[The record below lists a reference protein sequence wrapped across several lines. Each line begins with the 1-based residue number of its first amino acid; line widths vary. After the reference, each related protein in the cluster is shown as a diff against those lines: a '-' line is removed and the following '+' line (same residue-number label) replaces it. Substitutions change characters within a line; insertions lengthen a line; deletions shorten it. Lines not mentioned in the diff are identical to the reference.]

1 MILQLSLSLGSAASL
16 IVFCPPHR
24 TNIWKPRKRRGD
36 NMNKLNWCIR
46 ACGIFL
52 LWATTAIALP
62 AQTLTTLHNFGGRDG
77 WQPIAGL
84 VQGTDGNFYGT
95 TSVGGAHNNCK
106 NSCGTVFRITSD
118 GTTTTLHSFD
128 GTDGEYPDGGLVL
141 GTNGKF
147 YGTTFTGTPNGAGTV
162 FSITAGGRL
171 EKLSIFLSEDGDGP
185 FAGLVQGTDGKFYGT
200 TEHGGLYNN
209 GTVFSVTA
217 GGTLTALATFDI
229 PNGENPLAGLVQGTD
244 GDFYGTTQQGGANL
258 CNRGPLYCGTVFKVT
273 ANGSLTTMHS
283 FDGTDGQWPEAGLV
297 EGLDGNFYGTTYF
310 DGTAGAG
317 TVFKITPSGTLTTLH
332 SFDGTDGYFPEAGLV
347 QGTDGNFY
355 GTTSFRGVNSSGTIF
370 SITPDGR
377 LTTLYNFCS
386 NPNCA
391 DGSAPY
397 AGLVQGTD
405 GNFYGTTE
413 YGGTGA
419 CGERHKLGCGTVFSL
434 SVGLGPF
441 IKTNPTSGMVG
452 SAVTILGTDL
462 TNVTNVRF
470 NGIEAKFNIIS
481 ASEITTTVPTGATS
495 GPVRVITPTG
505 KLQSNV
511 PFRVN

>member
-1 MILQLSLSLGSAASL
+1 
-16 IVFCPPHR
+16 
-24 TNIWKPRKRRGD
+24 
-36 NMNKLNWCIR
+36 MNKFNWGIR

-77 WQPIAGL
+77 WQPIAAL

-95 TSVGGAHNNCK
+95 TSVGGVHNNCR

-147 YGTTFTGTPNGAGTV
+147 YGTTVTGIPNGGGTV

-171 EKLSIFLSEDGDGP
+171 EKLSIFLSENGDGDSP
-185 FAGLVQGTDGKFYGT
+185 FAGLIQGTDGKFYGT
-200 TEHGGLYNN
+200 TESGGQIGYNA

-217 GGTLTALATFDI
+217 GGTLTTLATFDRT
-229 PNGENPLAGLVQGTD
+229 NGEDPLAGLVQGTD
-244 GDFYGTTQQGGANL
+244 GDFYGTTSQGGANL
-258 CNRGPLYCGTVFKVT
+258 CNRGGLYCGTVFKVT
-273 ANGSLTTMHS
+273 ADGSLTTIHS

-297 EGLDGNFYGTTYF
+297 EGPDGNFYGTTQF
-310 DGTAGAG
+310 GGAALAG
-317 TVFKITPSGTLTTLH
+317 TVFKITPGGTLTTLYNFGG
-332 SFDGTDGYFPEAGLV
+332 SYEINPYAGLVLGTDGNFYGTTISGGNSYAYGTIFRITPGGTLTTLYSFDNTDGSVPNALV

-355 GTTSFRGVNSSGTIF
+355 GTT
-370 SITPDGR
+370 
-377 LTTLYNFCS
+377 
-386 NPNCA
+386 
-391 DGSAPY
+391 
-397 AGLVQGTD
+397 AG
-405 GNFYGTTE
+405 
-413 YGGTGA
+413 GGTGA
-419 CGERHKLGCGTVFSL
+419 CGERHGYGCGTVFSL

-470 NGIEAKFNIIS
+470 NGIEAKFTIVS
-481 ASEITTTVPTGATS
+481 ASEITATVPKDATT

-511 PFRVN
+511 PFRVK